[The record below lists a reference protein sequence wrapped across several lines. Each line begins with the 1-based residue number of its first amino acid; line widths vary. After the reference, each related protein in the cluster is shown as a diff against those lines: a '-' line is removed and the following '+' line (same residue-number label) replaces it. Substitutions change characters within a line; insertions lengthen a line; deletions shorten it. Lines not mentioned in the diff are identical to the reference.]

1 MHDHEVL
8 QSEIYKAYLG
18 GIFYVDNNFALKQTL
33 NQHDL
38 QMVDSEFNKKKKSTA
53 VTWILWWFLGGIGGH
68 RYYLGYVGRGI
79 AMTLTLGGLGIWSL
93 IDAFFITG
101 ALRNKND
108 EIELEIIKSVRSFA
122 PSASVQG

>member
-1 MHDHEVL
+1 M
-8 QSEIYKAYLG
+8 
-18 GIFYVDNNFALKQTL
+18 DNNFVLKQTL

-101 ALRNKND
+101 ALRKKND
-108 EIELEIIKSVRSFA
+108 EIELEVIKSVRSFA